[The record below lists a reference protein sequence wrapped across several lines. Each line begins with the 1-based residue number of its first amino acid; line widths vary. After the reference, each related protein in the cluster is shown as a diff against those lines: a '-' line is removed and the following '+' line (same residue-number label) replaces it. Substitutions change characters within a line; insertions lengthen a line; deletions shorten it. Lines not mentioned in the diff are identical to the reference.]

1 MVSYNNKENQTLVK
15 EEVSKGKPLIYNMQN
30 QSPLGTIDTMTKKHS
45 YSPLLSITNN
55 IRISLKGASALS
67 KVEKKIPKKSR
78 VVLKA
83 LKKANLG
90 LVGIRIPSNGLEIM
104 LDLNLP
110 ILAIS
115 ATTLVSVY
123 RTKEEALTLI

>member
-1 MVSYNNKENQTLVK
+1 MD
-15 EEVSKGKPLIYNMQN
+15 M
-30 QSPLGTIDTMTKKHS
+30 MTKKHS
-45 YSPLLSITNN
+45 YSPLSSLTNN
-55 IRISLKGASALS
+55 VRISLKGASTLS

-90 LVGIRIPSNGLEIM
+90 LVGIRIPSNSLEIM

-115 ATTLVSVY
+115 AATPVSIY